1 MQFFDNKG
9 SNYNSEKEDVVF
21 DSNGEELEVNK
32 KNSEYYKKLMSESGS
47 KQSDYYD
54 KNNPAIK
61 IILLVLGIFIIVGTI
76 FIIMRGTG

>member
-21 DSNGEELEVNK
+21 DSTGEELEVNR

-47 KQSDYYD
+47 RKSDYYD
-54 KNNPAIK
+54 KNNPVIK

>member
-21 DSNGEELEVNK
+21 DTDGQEVEANK
-32 KNSEYYKKLMSESGS
+32 KNAEYYQKLMDEAGS
-47 KQSDYYD
+47 KKTDYYD
-54 KNNPAIK
+54 KNDAVMK
-61 IILLVLGIFIIVGTI
+61 IIFLVLGIIIVVGTV